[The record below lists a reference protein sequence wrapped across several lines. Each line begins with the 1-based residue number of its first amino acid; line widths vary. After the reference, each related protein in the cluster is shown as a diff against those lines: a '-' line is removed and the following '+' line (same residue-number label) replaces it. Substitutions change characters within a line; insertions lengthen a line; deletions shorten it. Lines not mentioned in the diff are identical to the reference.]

1 MMKTSHEDGVLSQLR
16 LANLCYRGWR
26 LLHDQHERQSKQLF
40 QNYFYHLKNI
50 SKIKLLVLKAE
61 LEMIIWIIV
70 TVILFILTN
79 QL

>member
-1 MMKTSHEDGVLSQLR
+1 M
-16 LANLCYRGWR
+16 
-26 LLHDQHERQSKQLF
+26 HDQHERQSKQLF

-79 QL
+79 QLWIAFRLYRTLGQDF